1 MGQRDGGEGRGLEG
15 ASYRE
20 LRLLEEVAASPEVSQ
35 RRLAFRLGIAL
46 GVANLLIKNLV
57 RKGYIRATRAGW
69 RRWVYS
75 LTPAGITR
83 KAQLTLNY
91 ADRFLDHYRRVR
103 TLLQEDLD
111 ALTAAPDSRF
121 AIYGTT
127 ELAELVYLIL
137 SDAGI
142 QEVHFY
148 DGEGAAGLKF
158 LGTNVRGLDEL
169 DPRTYTKVIIAAS
182 TEIEARMS
190 ELEAAGIPGSQIVA
204 LLQNTSNGNGEVQS
218 AESNVGGASEK
229 A

>member
-1 MGQRDGGEGRGLEG
+1 MRERDGDERRGLEG

-20 LRLLEEVAASPEVSQ
+20 LRLLEEVASSPEVSQ

-46 GVANLLIKNLV
+46 GVANLLIKTLV

-103 TLLQEDLD
+103 TLLQEDLG
-111 ALTAAPDSRF
+111 ALTTAPDSRF

-127 ELAELVYLIL
+127 EMAELVYLIL

-142 QEVHFY
+142 SEIDFY
-148 DGEGAAGLKF
+148 DGKGAQGLRF
-158 LGTNVRGLDEL
+158 LGTEVLVLEKLDAAH
-169 DPRTYTKVIIAAS
+169 YAKVIVAAS
-182 TEIEARMS
+182 TEIETRMS
-190 ELEAAGIPGSQIVA
+190 ELEAAGVPASQIVT
-204 LLQNTSNGNGEVQS
+204 LLHNANNGNGQVKVSEPEADGVPGEV
-218 AESNVGGASEK
+218 
-229 A
+229 